1 MRPISL
7 VLTFALMSGVA
18 FASATPRPA
27 GVAAPTLARATPST
41 RAACATSP
49 AEARS
54 QVARLEQEWET
65 AFYRRDTAFFR
76 RTLGDD
82 FVMAGG
88 PKPGGKQDYIAN
100 QMAGPAA
107 PSTVTGSPPP
117 MDEIRAFG
125 DVVIVSGVWTNMAAP
140 TEKAAYT
147 EIFACRNGQWKAV
160 HGHYNA
166 IPPAKR

>member
-7 VLTFALMSGVA
+7 VVTVALMAPLMLAPATTRPPSVVA
-18 FASATPRPA
+18 PS
-27 GVAAPTLARATPST
+27 LARATLST
-41 RAACATSP
+41 GAACATSP

-100 QMAGPAA
+100 QMAGSTA

-117 MDEIRAFG
+117 MNDIRAFG
-125 DVVIVSGVWTNMAAP
+125 DVVIVSGVWTNKAAP
-140 TEKAAYT
+140 AEKAAYT
-147 EIFACRNGQWKAV
+147 EVFVCRNGQWKAV

-166 IPPAKR
+166 IPPTGR